1 MHFAGVSAP
10 ARDNGTENQ
19 KLVLAQA
26 LAAVRTV
33 WRDKIERVWA
43 LLFEGPYEPG
53 CGTQDK
59 RARMLA
65 ELAFRAGVKGRP
77 GFVRRVSLARE
88 HRSQNV
94 QPVDFAGPEIEAP
107 NSTQWRTIS
116 IFATV
121 CGAGGRRLLQ

>member
-88 HRSQNV
+88 HGPEQV
-94 QPVDFAGPEIEAP
+94 QPLNFTRPEIKAL
-107 NSTQWRTIS
+107 NIAQRAVIIACAKAS
-116 IFATV
+116 AV
-121 CGAGGRRLLQ
+121 